1 MAPVPASCVVLAAP
15 PCAVDRAGTA
25 FGPRRAAR
33 AWLESITARDQ
44 SNCPADR
51 NSSSR
56 TRCSRS
62 AGWLTTFTIL
72 TTEAVDAA
80 GRIHDRMPVTLHPDA
95 LDTWL
100 DPETTDPGHLRD
112 LIHAPAADLT
122 VRPVVTTVNNVRSDG
137 PQLLTEVEDPL
148 PGTAGTHFA

>member
-1 MAPVPASCVVLAAP
+1 M
-15 PCAVDRAGTA
+15 
-25 FGPRRAAR
+25 
-33 AWLESITARDQ
+33 
-44 SNCPADR
+44 
-51 NSSSR
+51 
-56 TRCSRS
+56 
-62 AGWLTTFTIL
+62 
-72 TTEAVDAA
+72 
-80 GRIHDRMPVTLHPDA
+80 TLHPDA